1 MEFLRDP
8 TTLFLIK
15 LAITFG
21 LMASG
26 FFVNRG
32 LSWSLRKLHPHHPEK
47 ARSQLVF
54 LKNLVRMAVFFL
66 LISVWASQI
75 TGAFLS
81 VVAIAGAMII
91 TGKEVV
97 LSLLGYISISLTKP
111 FRIGDYIEI
120 GTQNGRVI
128 DIDLLSTKL
137 FEIGMS
143 GKYTGRRLAVPNVM
157 VFTHTIKHLSMLG
170 KFSLYTIEIILPFK
184 ADTVKAEQV
193 ALQVANAVSAAWLD
207 EADQYFDRIE
217 VSEFVDLPSAKPEV
231 FWQAYN
237 ELAHKMIVR
246 LACPLE
252 KRGDAEQAIYR
263 GFWREFGPV

>member
-1 MEFLRDP
+1 MEFFENP
-8 TTLFLIK
+8 TILFLVK
-15 LAITFG
+15 LAITFVM
-21 LMASG
+21 MASG
-26 FFVNRG
+26 YFVNRA
-32 LSWSLRKLHPHHPEK
+32 LSWSLRKLHPYHPEK

-54 LKNLVRMAVFFL
+54 MKNLVRLSVLLL
-66 LISVWASQI
+66 LILVWASQI

-81 VVAIAGAMII
+81 VIAIAGALII

-97 LSLLGYISISLTKP
+97 LSLLGYVNISLSKP
-111 FRIGDYIEI
+111 FKIGDYIEI

-128 DIDLLSTKL
+128 DIDLLSIKL

-157 VFTHTIKHLSMLG
+157 VFTQTIKHMSMLG

-184 ADTVKAEQV
+184 ADTVRAEQV
-193 ALQVANAVSAAWLD
+193 ALQVAQTVSASWLE
-207 EADQYFDRIE
+207 EADRYFDRIE
-217 VSEFVDLPSAKPEV
+217 VSEFVELPSAKPEV

-263 GFWREFGPV
+263 GFWRDFGPV

>member
-1 MEFLRDP
+1 MELLKDP
-8 TTLFLIK
+8 TTLFLFK
-15 LAITFG
+15 LALTFG

-26 FFVNRG
+26 FFVNRA
-32 LSWSLRKLHPHHPEK
+32 LFWSLGKLHPNHPEK
-47 ARSQLVF
+47 ARSQLVL
-54 LKNLVRMAVFFL
+54 LKNLVRMGVLFML
-66 LISVWASQI
+66 LSVWASQI

-97 LSLLGYISISLTKP
+97 LSLLGYINISLSKP

-143 GKYTGRRLAVPNVM
+143 GKYTGRRLAVPNAS

-170 KFSLYTIEIILPFK
+170 KFSLYTIDIILPFK
-184 ADTVKAEQV
+184 VDTVLAEKT
-193 ALQVANAVSAAWLD
+193 ALQVAQTVSSSWLE
-207 EADQYFDRIE
+207 EAGQHFNRIE
-217 VSEFVDLPSAKPEV
+217 VSEFVELPGAQPEV
-231 FWQAYN
+231 FWQAHS
-237 ELAHKMIVR
+237 EFAHKMIIR

>member
-1 MEFLRDP
+1 MDLLKDP
-8 TTLFLIK
+8 TTLFIFK
-15 LAITFG
+15 LVITFG

-26 FFVNRG
+26 FFVNRA
-32 LSWSLRKLHPHHPEK
+32 LSWSLRKLHPYHPEK

-54 LKNLVRMAVFFL
+54 FKNLVRMAVFL
-66 LISVWASQI
+66 LLVSVWASQI

-81 VVAIAGAMII
+81 VVAIAGALII

-97 LSLLGYISISLTKP
+97 LGLLGYVNISLSKP

-120 GTQNGRVI
+120 GNQNGRVI

-143 GKYTGRRLAVPNVM
+143 GKYTGRRLSVPNAA
-157 VFTHTIKHLSMLG
+157 VFMNTIKHNSMLG

-184 ADTVKAEQV
+184 ADTVRAEEV
-193 ALQVANAVSAAWLD
+193 ALRVARTVSAAWVE

-217 VSEFVDLPSAKPEV
+217 VSEFVDLPAAHPEV

-252 KRGDAEQAIYR
+252 KRGDAEQAIYK

>member
-1 MEFLRDP
+1 
-8 TTLFLIK
+8 
-15 LAITFG
+15 
-21 LMASG
+21 
-26 FFVNRG
+26 
-32 LSWSLRKLHPHHPEK
+32 
-47 ARSQLVF
+47 
-54 LKNLVRMAVFFL
+54 
-66 LISVWASQI
+66 
-75 TGAFLS
+75 
-81 VVAIAGAMII
+81 VAIAGALII

-97 LSLLGYISISLTKP
+97 LSLLGYVNISLSKP

-143 GKYTGRRLAVPNVM
+143 GKYTGRRLAVPNAM
-157 VFTHTIKHLSMLG
+157 VLTQTIKHLSMLG

-184 ADTVKAEQV
+184 ADTARAEQV
-193 ALQVANAVSAAWLD
+193 ALQVANTVSASWVE

-237 ELAHKMIVR
+237 ELAHKMIIR

-252 KRGDAEQAIYR
+252 KRGDAEQAIYK